1 VPVPIAATPVEDEPQ
16 VSPVVGVPV
25 PARLARRASAPPAI
39 PDPLPAPEA
48 PAAPAPPSPTAVEQ
62 ALLGDI
68 LRSLRA
74 QHNPQMALAL
84 LDEHAKRFP
93 ESALGPEAA
102 MFRAEAL
109 LGLGRRAEAL
119 RVLDALPLASMPNR
133 NAQVVLRGELRAAAG
148 RWQEAR
154 ADFDRSLS
162 TPVSGIDAKSTDIM
176 ERALW
181 GRASARSRLGDEAGA
196 RADLSSYLR
205 HFPSGRF
212 ATQAAALLR
221 DSP

>member
-1 VPVPIAATPVEDEPQ
+1 LLPGPPPPPEIPAT
-16 VSPVVGVPV
+16 
-25 PARLARRASAPPAI
+25 A
-39 PDPLPAPEA
+39 
-48 PAAPAPPSPTAVEQ
+48 APPSPIAVEQ

-68 LRSLRA
+68 LKLLRTE
-74 QHNPQMALAL
+74 HNPKAALAL

-93 ESALGPEAA
+93 ETVLAPEAR

-109 LGLGRRAEAL
+109 LGIGRKDEAL
-119 RVLDALPLASMPNR
+119 SVLDGLPLGSMPSR
-133 NAQVVLRGELRAAAG
+133 NERLVLRGELRSAAG

-154 ADFDRSLS
+154 QDFEKPLS
-162 TPVSGIDAKSTDIM
+162 GLTSGIDARSRAVV

-181 GRASARSRLGDEAGA
+181 GRASARSHLGDEAGA
-196 RADLSSYLR
+196 RADLALYLR
-205 HFPSGRF
+205 DFPSGRF